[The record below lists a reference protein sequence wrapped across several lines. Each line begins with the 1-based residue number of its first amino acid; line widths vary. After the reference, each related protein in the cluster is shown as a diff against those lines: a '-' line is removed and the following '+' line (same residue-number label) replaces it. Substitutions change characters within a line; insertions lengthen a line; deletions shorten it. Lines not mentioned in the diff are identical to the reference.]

1 MNSIKTDDNIEVIT
15 NEEVVSYESLDDSF
29 KKANLLIESKYKASL
44 VELKILDIVLAR
56 IQHKKYVTTD
66 EKDGSTVCSIKA
78 SELRNMLGNKSG
90 SFYTQLKPVAVS
102 MAATTI
108 GFEDNE
114 NERFVFLP
122 LFTLVKY
129 ENSVFTVKINND
141 LQPYINPSTKFTILD
156 LPLVLKFKNKY
167 TLKLHEL
174 LYSCCY
180 TKKKIGNAKLMPQK
194 SDGKHFKVEV
204 GINELKFTLGVVD
217 SSTKQVKKI
226 LSGQSHPDYD
236 KAMKYSTEKSYDNW
250 TDFKRRIVNVAVAEI
265 NNTPEC
271 GMTVSYEPVKS
282 GKGGKPLAKIE
293 ELEEQNYN
301 MIDDRLNN
309 GVEKFNREEEKKEQ
323 ASMLSEDEMFEMH
336 IQVKELIKESVSI
349 KDIRSICEAAKYDI
363 EKIETAYH
371 IAELAGHIDNL
382 VGFMI
387 KAIKEGY
394 AAPVKKEKKNQF
406 NNFEQRQYDF
416 DEYEKVLLNRS

>member
-1 MNSIKTDDNIEVIT
+1 
-15 NEEVVSYESLDDSF
+15 
-29 KKANLLIESKYKASL
+29 
-44 VELKILDIVLAR
+44 
-56 IQHKKYVTTD
+56 
-66 EKDGSTVCSIKA
+66 
-78 SELRNMLGNKSG
+78 
-90 SFYTQLKPVAVS
+90 

-180 TKKKIGNAKLMPQK
+180 TKKKVGNAKLMPQK

-217 SSTKQVKKI
+217 SSTRQVQKI
-226 LSGQSHPDYD
+226 LKGQPHPDYD
-236 KAMKYSTEKSYDNW
+236 KAMKYSTEKSYDSW
-250 TDFKRRIVNVAVAEI
+250 TDFKRRIINVAVTEI

-282 GKGGKPLAKIE
+282 GKGGKVYGITFYV
-293 ELEEQNYN
+293 ELNSGKDKKKLET
-301 MIDDRLNN
+301 
-309 GVEKFNREEEKKEQ
+309 KKEQ
-323 ASMLSEDEMFEMH
+323 ESALSEDEKFEMYV
-336 IQVKELIKESVSI
+336 QVKELIKESVSI
-349 KDIRSICEAAKYDI
+349 KDIKSICETAEYDF
-363 EKIETAYH
+363 EKIQTAYH
-371 IAELAGHIDNL
+371 IAELAGHIENL

-394 AAPVKKEKKNQF
+394 ATPVKKEKKNQF